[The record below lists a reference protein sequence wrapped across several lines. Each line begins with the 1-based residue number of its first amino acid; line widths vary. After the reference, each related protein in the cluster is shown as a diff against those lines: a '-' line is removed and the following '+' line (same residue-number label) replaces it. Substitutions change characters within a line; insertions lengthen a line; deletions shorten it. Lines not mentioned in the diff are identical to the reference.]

1 MFTYLLC
8 LFLAVAPQDKP
19 KDKPKDKPAD
29 KPAVEVPAKGMLP
42 AQWKKL
48 GLTDEQRAR
57 VYKVQADYRARKA
70 ALAKQL
76 ADLKKE
82 ERLKLEAI
90 LTDAQKARLKELRS
104 GTTTPP

>member
-1 MFTYLLC
+1 MVSYLLC
-8 LFLAVAPQDKP
+8 LFLAAAAQDKP
-19 KDKPKDKPAD
+19 KDKATDKPTD
-29 KPAVEVPAKGMLP
+29 KPAVEAPAKGTLP
-42 AQWKKL
+42 ALWRKL
-48 GLTDEQRAR
+48 GITDEQRAR